1 MPGIIVPGHGS
12 AAGPPD
18 LLAISARVSVGR
30 PTVGEA
36 VTDAAAAAARLR
48 GAVIDAG
55 VDAADVSTAGYH
67 LEPDHDPDDHRRI
80 VGYRAEHS
88 VTVTVRDLDR
98 AGEILDAAATASG
111 DDVRVSGIAFD
122 IGDKGALAATARRL
136 AWEDASARAAQLA
149 EHAGLTL
156 GAAVTIDETVATGPG
171 PMPRLAM
178 AAMETHSPI
187 TAGDQTV
194 TVTITVTFAVGG

>member
-18 LLAISARVSVGR
+18 LLSISALVSVGR

-67 LEPDHDPDDHRRI
+67 LQPDHDPDDHRRI

-122 IGDKGALAATARRL
+122 IGDKGALAASARRL

-194 TVTITVTFAVGG
+194 TVAITVTFAVGG